1 MHILFFSQYFPPEVH
16 APASRTYDHCK
27 QWISKGHKVTVITVA
42 PNHPK
47 GKIYKGYKNK
57 LWQSEVIDGIEVI
70 RVWSL
75 ISPNKGLFRRIIGY
89 MTFFPT
95 SIITGIFVRD
105 VDLIIGTSPQIFSP
119 LAAWIVSFFKRTPW
133 IFEIRDILSESLK
146 AVNLINNHFLL
157 NFLEKFEIFLYKRA
171 DSIVVVTNGFK
182 QTLVDQGI
190 NIDKIKVV
198 TNGVN
203 LDKFKVIEKDA
214 DLLNSLDMKDCFVAG
229 YIGTHGLAHGLDT
242 ILYAAKD
249 LQDIRNTKNIKF
261 LFLGD
266 GANKKSLVSLSKELN
281 LNNVIFLDTVPRDQ
295 VHLYW
300 SILDVSIIHLR
311 KTKMFNTFI
320 PSKIFECMAMGI
332 PLLHCVAGE
341 SSHIVSSNKIGR
353 IIEGDN
359 KSLLVSNI
367 LEMSQNELEMTGYR
381 RACIESSKKY
391 NRENLSEK
399 MLKIFENLL

>member
-1 MHILFFSQYFPPEVH
+1 MHILLFSQYFPPEVH

-27 QWISKGHKVTVITVA
+27 EWISGGHKVTVITVV

-57 LWQSEVIDGIEVI
+57 VWQSEVIDGIKVI

-95 SIITGIFVRD
+95 SIISGIFVRD

-119 LAAWIVSFFKRTPW
+119 LSAWIVSFFKRTPW
-133 IFEIRDILSESLK
+133 VFEIRDILSESLK
-146 AVNLINNHFLL
+146 AVNLINNNILL

-190 NIDKIKVV
+190 NKDKINVV

-203 LDKFKVIEKDA
+203 LTKFKAIEKDTN
-214 DLLNSLDMKDCFVAG
+214 LLDSLGLIDCFVAG

-242 ILYAAKD
+242 ILHAAKD
-249 LQDIRNTKNIKF
+249 LQDKRNIKNVKF

-266 GANKKSLVSLSKELN
+266 GANKKSLVNLSKKLDLKN
-281 LNNVIFLDTVPRDQ
+281 TIFLDTVPRDQ

-311 KTKMFNTFI
+311 KTKMFSTFI

-341 SSHIVSSNKIGR
+341 SADIVLSNKVGR
-353 IIEGDN
+353 VTESDN
-359 KSLLVSNI
+359 AELIASNI
-367 LEMSQNELEMTGYR
+367 FEMSQNNTEMESFR
-381 RACIESSKKY
+381 EACIESSKKY
-391 NRENLSEK
+391 NRKNLAQK
-399 MLKIFENLL
+399 MLNIFEDLL